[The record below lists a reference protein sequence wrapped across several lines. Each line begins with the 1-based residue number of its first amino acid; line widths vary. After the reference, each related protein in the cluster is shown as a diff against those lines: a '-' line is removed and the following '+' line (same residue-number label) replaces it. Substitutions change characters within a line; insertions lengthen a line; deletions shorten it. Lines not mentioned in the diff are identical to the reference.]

1 MPIER
6 RRWFRAAI
14 TSGFL
19 LTAAAPLVAQAPSAT
34 PSTAVMASL
43 TVKADADRA
52 QIMKAMPD
60 EVRATVQLY
69 LDGKIQSWYSRSD
82 GRGVIFVM
90 NCTTVAEAKLLT
102 DTLPLSKANLATFEF
117 TALSPLTPLRMLLT
131 EPQRPTPKSNP
142 QP

>member
-1 MPIER
+1 MNTGR
-6 RRWFRAAI
+6 LRWFRAAI

-19 LTAAAPLVAQAPSAT
+19 LTAAAPLFAQAPSAT

-60 EVRATVQLY
+60 EVRATVKLY
-69 LDGKIQSWYSRSD
+69 LDGKIQQWYSRSD
-82 GRGVIFVM
+82 GRGVVFVL
-90 NCTTVAEAKLLT
+90 NCSTVAEAKSLT
-102 DTLPLSKANLATFEF
+102 DALPLSKANLATFEF
-117 TALSPLTPLRMLLT
+117 TALSPLTPLRLLLT
-131 EPQRPTPKSNP
+131 DPTATPKSHP